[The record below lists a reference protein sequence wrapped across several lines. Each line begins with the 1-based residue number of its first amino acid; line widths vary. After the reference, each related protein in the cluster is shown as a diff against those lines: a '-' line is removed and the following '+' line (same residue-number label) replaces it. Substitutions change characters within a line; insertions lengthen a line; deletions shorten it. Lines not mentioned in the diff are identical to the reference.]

1 MKQRN
6 PLILGLLL
14 ALIFAL
20 AALLGCWGPAPT
32 PQPTLSPI
40 SPCPTPADQVV
51 PLGMTHLT
59 GLQIQGSETDAL
71 VVDQTST
78 GDIVEFRD
86 AGTPVWTL
94 ADGGTVAVT
103 GNATLGAVVDV
114 GTWLNIT
121 PGTSIT
127 LTDGATLTSNGTFQ
141 PLTSAS
147 AVTTSATTSIADG
160 ARDGDLLILI
170 NDNASDVINVD
181 GTGAN
186 VECKA
191 NVALGA
197 GDTLALI
204 WNDGKSNWYCLSN
217 YDNS

>member
-1 MKQRN
+1 
-6 PLILGLLL
+6 
-14 ALIFAL
+14 
-20 AALLGCWGPAPT
+20 
-32 PQPTLSPI
+32 
-40 SPCPTPADQVV
+40 
-51 PLGMTHLT
+51 
-59 GLQIQGSETDAL
+59 
-71 VVDQTST
+71 
-78 GDIVEFRD
+78 
-86 AGTPVWTL
+86 
-94 ADGGTVAVT
+94 
-103 GNATLGAVVDV
+103 LGAVVDV

-170 NDNASDVINVD
+170 NDNASDVINLD